1 VVREL
6 LATQMGTA
14 GRGLATSW
22 ARARP
27 FGIAALG
34 GLGLLLAACGTTS
47 SGAPAGY
54 GGFRNGD
61 LTDGSVVSL
70 SGSSLV
76 LSTSSG
82 DVTVDFTGS
91 TPISVT
97 TMGGAADIAVG
108 SCITAT
114 GSADATGTITAA
126 RVTVSPAV
134 NGACATGSFAGGYPG
149 GEGGRPDFT
158 FHPRG
163 TPGGFASDFDN
174 VRGVVTAVSGTAVTV
189 QETGGTTPSITVPS
203 SAQVS
208 TTTTGSTSD
217 LVKGACVAAVGAPA
231 SSGTVSARSLLIEP
245 SGPSGCFTGG
255 FGSGG
260 FGGGGYGGFGGSGG
274 GGGGTTTT
282 TTTTTTG

>member
-1 VVREL
+1 MRV
-6 LATQMGTA
+6 
-14 GRGLATSW
+14 
-22 ARARP
+22 
-27 FGIAALG
+27 AALA
-34 GLGLLLAACGTTS
+34 GLGLLIAACGTTS
-47 SGAPAGY
+47 TGSSNRL
-54 GGFRNGD
+54 GGFRDGN

-70 SGSSLV
+70 SGSTLV
-76 LSTSSG
+76 LSASSG
-82 DVTVDFTGS
+82 DVTVDFSSS
-91 TPISVT
+91 TPISETGTGSVS
-97 TMGGAADIAVG
+97 DITVG

-134 NGACATGSFAGGYPG
+134 DGSCATGSFAGGYPG

-174 VRGVVTAVSGTAVTV
+174 VRGVVTAVSGAAVTV

-231 SSGTVSARSLLIEP
+231 ASGTVSARSLLIEP

-260 FGGGGYGGFGGSGG
+260 YGGFGGF
-274 GGGGTTTT
+274 GGGTTTT
-282 TTTTTTG
+282 TSTTTG

>member
-1 VVREL
+1 L
-6 LATQMGTA
+6 LATQMGTT
-14 GRGLATSW
+14 GRGPAVSRV
-22 ARARP
+22 RARLTKV
-27 FGIAALG
+27 AALG
-34 GLGLLLAACGTTS
+34 GLGLLIAACGTTGTGSS
-47 SGAPAGY
+47 SGY
-54 GGFRNGD
+54 GAFRNGD
-61 LTDGSVVSL
+61 IADGSLVSL
-70 SGSSLV
+70 SGSRLV

-82 DVTVDFTGS
+82 NVTVDFSSS

-97 TMGGAADIAVG
+97 STGSTADITVG

-134 NGACATGSFAGGYPG
+134 NGTCATGSFAGGYPG

-163 TPGGFASDFDN
+163 TPGGFASDFAN
-174 VRGVVTAVSGTAVTV
+174 VRGVVTAVSGTAVAV
-189 QETGGTTPSITVPS
+189 QETGGITPSITVPS

-255 FGSGG
+255 FG
-260 FGGGGYGGFGGSGG
+260 FGGSGG

-282 TTTTTTG
+282 TTTTTTTG